1 MTGHATTTNAD
12 ATPDRFRIFVTREM
26 ADDKKFIESMAA
38 RPDVEL
44 VWPVGPWVW
53 EYEERLMREVGTR
66 S

>member
-1 MTGHATTTNAD
+1 MTDEQTTPA
-12 ATPDRFRIFVTREM
+12 RVRIFVTSEM
-26 ADDKKFIESMAA
+26 ADDQRFIESMAA
-38 RPDVEL
+38 RADVEL